1 MFRPLIEPQHTK
13 YKKYCLFKK
22 RGSLCSEKQSLYVFF
37 SKSTAGIKK
46 KKNLA
51 VCPDYHSHMEF
62 LSSLLN
68 TVSSQSEAYFGA
80 GTKLTVLGKKIN

>member
-1 MFRPLIEPQHTK
+1 M
-13 YKKYCLFKK
+13 C
-22 RGSLCSEKQSLYVFF
+22 SLVKVLQGL
-37 SKSTAGIKK
+37 

-80 GTKLTVLGKKIN
+80 GTKLTVLGKKLIVNIN